1 MLHICRKSVKL
12 YLRGQANDKSI
23 FKDTVT
29 VGRRSNET
37 TCGGESGSIRN
48 RRCGRICVLSAGKE
62 WRGSF

>member
-29 VGRRSNET
+29 VG
-37 TCGGESGSIRN
+37 
-48 RRCGRICVLSAGKE
+48 
-62 WRGSF
+62 